1 MQKETLTLSHVIED
15 FQRLAKLQFMNMLSW
30 RFVLALLLF
39 LLSALLGFSL
49 QNIFIA
55 LGVLAVGIYHVVRFL
70 TEYRKYRRN
79 KAWISQ
85 LDGREDVCISI
96 EKFSH
101 IAYETIYEP
110 RMTVARPSLWRSNT
124 TKEVPFCYFL
134 SGVRWRIPDVNRHY
148 AWSRDYYV
156 TTAGLNHISLVG
168 DEFIYVS
175 LKEDADVS
183 YAYPCKSFVLAP
195 ALCEKV
201 E

>member
-1 MQKETLTLSHVIED
+1 MQKETLTLFHVKAD
-15 FQRLAKLQFMNMLSW
+15 FQRLAKMQFMNMLSW

-39 LLSALLGFSL
+39 LLSALLGFSF

-55 LGVLAVGIYHVVRFL
+55 LGVLAVGIYHVVRFF

-110 RMTVARPSLWRSNT
+110 RMTFARPSIFRSNT

-134 SGVRWRIPDVNRHY
+134 SGIRWRIPDVNRHY
-148 AWSRDYYV
+148 AWSKDYYV
-156 TTAGLNHISLVG
+156 TTAGLNLRYAQRG
-168 DEFIYVS
+168 CRRLLRVS
-175 LKEDADVS
+175 LQELRAR
-183 YAYPCKSFVLAP
+183 PCALRKS
-195 ALCEKV
+195 
-201 E
+201 